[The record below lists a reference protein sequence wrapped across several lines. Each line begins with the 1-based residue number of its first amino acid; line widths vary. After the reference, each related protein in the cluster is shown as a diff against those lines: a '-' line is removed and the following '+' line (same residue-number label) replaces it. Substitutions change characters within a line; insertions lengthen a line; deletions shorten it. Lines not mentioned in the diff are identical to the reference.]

1 LLYRGG
7 LIAVGVATVVL
18 IATVTHPRSR
28 LGKYIIGM
36 PILVWIGKRSYGLYM
51 YHWVIFQAY
60 RKSAGVGLQLRE
72 FIALMAITTVVT
84 EASYQFL
91 ETPIRNGRALA
102 MWRGWRARG
111 GRVRGP
117 LAVTMATLAVVPVFS
132 VVSMVGARVIP
143 DDITASLTDNEDA
156 VTSISSTTQ
165 PSSETTQPVVTTT
178 TIPKEK
184 IDVLAVGDS
193 VMLGSAKSLSDVGL
207 TVDAAKNRQ
216 VLEALQIFNYY
227 KSTGELGDNV
237 VIHLGTNG
245 KTTPGTFAQILTPLA
260 GVARVV
266 VLTVHVPNRE
276 YQAINNAIIND
287 LPLSYPNVTVL
298 DWYSLAKLNKS
309 WLSSDGVHLKTE
321 GRKEYVKFILQALG
335 R

>member
-1 LLYRGG
+1 
-7 LIAVGVATVVL
+7 
-18 IATVTHPRSR
+18 
-28 LGKYIIGM
+28 
-36 PILVWIGKRSYGLYM
+36 
-51 YHWVIFQAY
+51 
-60 RKSAGVGLQLRE
+60 
-72 FIALMAITTVVT
+72 
-84 EASYQFL
+84 
-91 ETPIRNGRALA
+91 
-102 MWRGWRARG
+102 
-111 GRVRGP
+111 
-117 LAVTMATLAVVPVFS
+117 
-132 VVSMVGARVIP
+132 MVGARVIP

-165 PSSETTQPVVTTT
+165 PSSETTQPAVTTT
-178 TIPKEK
+178 TVPKGK

-227 KSTGELGDNV
+227 KSTSELGDNV

-245 KTTPGTFAQILTPLA
+245 KTTPGTFDRVLTPLA

-266 VLTVHVPNRE
+266 VLTVHVPDRE

-287 LPLSYPNVTVL
+287 LPLKYPNVTVL